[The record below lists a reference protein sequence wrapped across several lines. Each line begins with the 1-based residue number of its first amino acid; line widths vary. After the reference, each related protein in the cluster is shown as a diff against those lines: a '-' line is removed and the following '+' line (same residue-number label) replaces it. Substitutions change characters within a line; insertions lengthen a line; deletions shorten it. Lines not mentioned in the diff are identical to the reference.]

1 MKKETRI
8 YLIFSLAITG
18 LLFLEFQYPGFDHS
32 STEVQAIPDIKSVK
46 VNLPCNI
53 FIQQNDEQKLIIE
66 NKQSFNQ
73 ISTKIENGV
82 LKINNSLFG
91 TLLHLL
97 NIKNKDTSNINIYI
111 SLKNIQ
117 NLQVCK
123 FCRDYIDGSINQDRL
138 NLSVKGPKA
147 LIYIDTKE
155 AHT

>member
-18 LLFLEFQYPGFDHS
+18 LLFLEFQYPGFGHS

-53 FIQQNDEQKLIIE
+53 FIQQNDEQKLVIE
-66 NKQSFNQ
+66 NNQSFGPIN
-73 ISTKIENGV
+73 TKIENGV
-82 LKINNSLFG
+82 LKISNSFLGTILSLINNNNPDSG
-91 TLLHLL
+91 
-97 NIKNKDTSNINIYI
+97 NINVYI
-111 SLKNIQ
+111 SLKDVK

-123 FCRDYIDGSINQDRL
+123 FCQEYIDGSINENRL
-138 NLSVKGPKA
+138 NLSIKGHKA
-147 LIYIDTKE
+147 LIYIDSKD